1 VKKILIAD
9 DSMFMRLLI
18 KKMLGNDGITT
29 IEATNGEEAFRLYV
43 DEKPDFI
50 ILDISM
56 PLRNGLEVL
65 AEIMEHNPLAQ
76 VIIFSSMVNHR
87 MEEKVLSLGAKKFV
101 KKPFQEED
109 IQGIL
114 HFIWEK

>member
-1 VKKILIAD
+1 
-9 DSMFMRLLI
+9 
-18 KKMLGNDGITT
+18 MLGDDGITT
-29 IEATNGEEAFRLYV
+29 IEATNGEEALRLYV

-56 PLRNGLEVL
+56 PLLNGVEVL
-65 AEIMEHNPLAQ
+65 EQMIKQNPLAQ

-109 IQGIL
+109 IQDIL

>member
-1 VKKILIAD
+1 
-9 DSMFMRLLI
+9 
-18 KKMLGNDGITT
+18 MLGNDGIKT

-56 PLRNGLEVL
+56 PLRNGVEVL
-65 AEIMEHNPLAQ
+65 EQIMEHNPLAQ